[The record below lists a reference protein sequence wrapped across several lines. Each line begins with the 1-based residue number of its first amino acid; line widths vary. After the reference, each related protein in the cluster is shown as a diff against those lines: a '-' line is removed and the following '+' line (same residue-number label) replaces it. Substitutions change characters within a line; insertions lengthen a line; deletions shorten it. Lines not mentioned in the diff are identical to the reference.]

1 MIERMLG
8 AARFDVKTYEEVEHD
23 LNATLQALI
32 VVLIVSVA
40 TGIGAI
46 GLGNIGDN
54 NVNPGVAFIIGII
67 VGLIQ
72 WAIWAGITYYIGTR
86 LFPTP
91 ETHATWGQLARTTGF
106 AQSPGV
112 LKIFGII
119 PFIGPVIFYIATI
132 WQLGAMVIAV
142 RQALDY
148 QSTLRAVGVVIVGW
162 LVMLVV
168 NIILSR
174 FL

>member
-54 NVNPGVAFIIGII
+54 NVNAGVALIIGII

-72 WAIWAGITYYIGTR
+72 WAIWAGIT
-86 LFPTP
+86 
-91 ETHATWGQLARTTGF
+91 
-106 AQSPGV
+106 
-112 LKIFGII
+112 
-119 PFIGPVIFYIATI
+119 
-132 WQLGAMVIAV
+132 
-142 RQALDY
+142 
-148 QSTLRAVGVVIVGW
+148 
-162 LVMLVV
+162 
-168 NIILSR
+168 
-174 FL
+174 